1 MKSQPNIVR
10 HVFDVVLLVVGSTV
24 MALAYNLFLIPHQ
37 IVPGGVSG
45 ISMILNHFFQTPV
58 GLVSLGLNIPLFI
71 LGVRV
76 LGRTYGLKSLAGVVI
91 SCLMIDLFTY
101 VLPVGK
107 ATDDIILACVFG
119 GITLGAGLG
128 LVFRGGGSTGG
139 SDIVGQV
146 LNRYTNLSIGSAIL
160 LTDTL
165 IVSAA
170 GAAFSSI
177 ELALYGFLNLYLA
190 TRTIDLVIE
199 GVSYTRAMLIVS
211 SKPAEVS
218 AAITSNLGRGATR
231 LHATGAYTG
240 QEREVL
246 LAVMSKK
253 EVPRARDIVRAIDPH
268 AFLIITDVYEVFG
281 EGFRP
286 RVEPDP

>member
-190 TRTIDLVIE
+190 TRTIDLVIPA
-199 GVSYTRAMLIVS
+199 TRHRRLHRPGAG
-211 SKPAEVS
+211 S
-218 AAITSNLGRGATR
+218 AAGGHVQEGSPPRPGHRARHRPPRLFDHHRCLRGFR
-231 LHATGAYTG
+231 RGLQATGRT
-240 QEREVL
+240 
-246 LAVMSKK
+246 
-253 EVPRARDIVRAIDPH
+253 
-268 AFLIITDVYEVFG
+268 
-281 EGFRP
+281 RP
-286 RVEPDP
+286 SIMNRS